1 MAIFLTIG
9 KKQTYYSSAKEGN
22 KQLVSNYNPAPLL
35 PICSKIFEKLI
46 LDCTY
51 DFFDQNCLLKTN
63 QSGFRPGDSCIHQLI
78 AVTHNNFTDFDANPS
93 LEVHGIFL
101 DLSNVFDRL
110 WHKGPIQKLK
120 NNGID
125 DKLLSL
131 IESFLHNRYKNYS

>member
-1 MAIFLTIG
+1 MEKSKHIIPVH
-9 KKQTYYSSAKEGN
+9 KKGN
-22 KQLVSNYNPAPLL
+22 KQLVSNYHPAPLL

-46 LDCTY
+46 LDCIY
-51 DFFDQNCLLKTN
+51 DFFDQNCLLKAN
-63 QSGFRPGDSCIHQLI
+63 QSSFRPGNSCMQQLLI
-78 AVTHNNFTDFDANPS
+78 AVTHTIFTAFDANPS

>member
-46 LDCTY
+46 LDCIY

-63 QSGFRPGDSCIHQLI
+63 QSSFRPGNFCIQQLLI
-78 AVTHNNFTDFDANPS
+78 AVTHTIFTAFDANPS

-101 DLSNVFDRL
+101 NLSNVFD
-110 WHKGPIQKLK
+110 
-120 NNGID
+120 
-125 DKLLSL
+125 SL
-131 IESFLHNRYKNYS
+131 A